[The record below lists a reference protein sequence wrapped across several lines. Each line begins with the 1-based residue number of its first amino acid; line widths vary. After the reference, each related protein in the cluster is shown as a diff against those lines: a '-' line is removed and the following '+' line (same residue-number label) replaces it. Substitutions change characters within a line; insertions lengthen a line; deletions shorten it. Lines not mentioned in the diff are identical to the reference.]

1 MKITI
6 KYCVVCNYLPIAAKL
21 AIDIKSE
28 FECGVEY
35 EPGPSG
41 VFDVFAGGKL
51 IYSKF
56 DAGDRFPKKDEI
68 ISLLKQAVE
77 NKTIENNS

>member
-1 MKITI
+1 MKIRI
-6 KYCVVCNYLPIAAKL
+6 KYCLVCNYLPIAAKL
-21 AIDIKSE
+21 AIDIKKE

-41 VFDVFAGGKL
+41 VFDVFADGKL

-56 DAGDRFPKKDEI
+56 DAGDRFPEKGEV
-68 ISLLKQAVE
+68 ISLLKRAVE
-77 NKTIENNS
+77 KKTMENSS